1 MRLRHKKWTN
11 SVLQENE
18 DIILKKEDIAE
29 IKSADLLEIGSGK
42 GRFLLSLAEIN
53 KDKKLLGVEIN
64 INAFA
69 SSVKNASQRK
79 EELKN
84 FSFINETIDKIL
96 PLLDDESIENIYINF
111 PDPWPKNRQK
121 HRRLTY
127 PSYLKE
133 YYRVLK
139 KNGKIYFRTDN
150 SSLFE
155 DSLDYFQSVRLFD
168 LKIITPFLYENSSLP
183 CTEYECK
190 FRSMGID
197 INLLVAEKR

>member
-29 IKSADLLEIGSGK
+29 IKSTDLLEIGSGK

-111 PDPWPKNRQK
+111 PDPWPFLVSVSSSFRPFI
-121 HRRLTY
+121 LL
-127 PSYLKE
+127 PS
-133 YYRVLK
+133 
-139 KNGKIYFRTDN
+139 
-150 SSLFE
+150 FE
-155 DSLDYFQSVRLFD
+155 
-168 LKIITPFLYENSSLP
+168 
-183 CTEYECK
+183 
-190 FRSMGID
+190 
-197 INLLVAEKR
+197 LL

>member
-29 IKSADLLEIGSGK
+29 IKSTDLLEIGSGK

-111 PDPWPKNRQK
+111 PDPWP
-121 HRRLTY
+121 
-127 PSYLKE
+127 
-133 YYRVLK
+133 
-139 KNGKIYFRTDN
+139 RTGR
-150 SSLFE
+150 STG
-155 DSLDYFQSVRLFD
+155 D
-168 LKIITPFLYENSSLP
+168 LHILHT
-183 CTEYECK
+183 
-190 FRSMGID
+190 
-197 INLLVAEKR
+197 